1 MNYEDLLIEYD
12 NKLKIKE
19 LPLKYNL
26 KGLYKNG
33 KILIKSDMSD
43 KEKYCILA
51 EEIGHHYTSS
61 GNILDQDKLENR
73 KQEVIAR
80 RWGYEKLVGIV
91 DLINAWKKGINN
103 RHDLAEYL
111 NVTESFLLEAIEYY
125 KTKYGTYYIID
136 SYCIMFEPSL
146 NIIEYWG

>member
-33 KILIKSDMSD
+33 RILIKSDMSD

-136 SYCIMFEPSL
+136 SYCIMFEPNL
-146 NIIEYWG
+146 RIIEYWG

>member
-125 KTKYGTYYIID
+125 KAKYGAYYIID
-136 SYCIMFEPSL
+136 GYCIMFEPSL
-146 NIIEYWG
+146 RIIDYWG